1 MSELGFSL
9 VEQGMRIAQQR
20 AAVLAEDAA
29 NARSPGFVARD
40 VAPVLESSED
50 GIRFAASVRI
60 AQGAGVGGTIEY
72 AMGATAENSVRFRAL
87 ADQERAMLREFRT
100 VAEESRR

>member
-9 VEQGMRIAQQR
+9 VEQGMRLTQER
-20 AAVLAEDAA
+20 AAVLAADAA
-29 NARSPGFVARD
+29 NARSTGFVARD
-40 VAPVLESSED
+40 LFPSLEASES
-50 GIRFAASVRI
+50 GLRFAASVH
-60 AQGAGVGGTIEY
+60 AVHSAGVVGTIEY

-100 VAEESRR
+100 VAQESRR